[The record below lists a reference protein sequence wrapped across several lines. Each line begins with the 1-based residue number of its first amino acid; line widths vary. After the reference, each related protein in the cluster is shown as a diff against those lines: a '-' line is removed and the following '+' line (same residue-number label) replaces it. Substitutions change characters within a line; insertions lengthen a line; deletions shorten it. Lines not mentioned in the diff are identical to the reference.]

1 MKTRILIVDDH
12 DVVRRGVVAMLS
24 DRPELEVCGEA
35 RSGRDAIAVAASMK
49 PDLVIMDLRMPDM
62 NGLDATRQILKE
74 NPQIEVLILTML
86 DSEQLVRQVFA
97 SGARGYLLKSD
108 AGNELLAAVDT
119 VRQHKPFFTSS
130 IAETMLRHFL
140 DTGSAEAAD
149 AAGVDGLTAR
159 EREIVQLV
167 AEGKSSKEIS
177 VILNISQKTV
187 ETHRSHIMNKL
198 ELHSV
203 PDLVRY
209 AIRNHIIEC

>member
-1 MKTRILIVDDH
+1 
-12 DVVRRGVVAMLS
+12 
-24 DRPELEVCGEA
+24 
-35 RSGRDAIAVAASMK
+35 
-49 PDLVIMDLRMPDM
+49 M
-62 NGLDATRQILKE
+62 NGLDATRQILKD
-74 NPQIEVLILTML
+74 NPQVEVLILTML
-86 DSEQLVRQVFA
+86 ESEQLVRQVFA

-140 DTGSAEAAD
+140 ESGSADVAD
-149 AAGVDGLTAR
+149 AAGLDGLTAR

-177 VILNISQKTV
+177 VILHITPKTV
-187 ETHRSHIMNKL
+187 ETHRSHIMSKL
-198 ELHSV
+198 ELNSV